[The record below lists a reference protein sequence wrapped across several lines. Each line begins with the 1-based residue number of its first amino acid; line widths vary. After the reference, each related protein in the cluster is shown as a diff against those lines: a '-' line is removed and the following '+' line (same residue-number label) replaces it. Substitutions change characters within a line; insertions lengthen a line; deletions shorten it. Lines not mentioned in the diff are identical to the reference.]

1 VLRELRDWVEELACR
16 AGFDGLPS
24 TGRAAAWIGGA
35 LAVCSVGALWWSGV
49 TAPGGAAGNAGVP
62 GSPASS
68 SSIESSHGAA
78 PALVAT
84 VTVHV
89 VGEVRRP
96 GVYELSGGSRV
107 VDAVQAAGGALGAA
121 DQSAVNLARV
131 VADGEQVAIPR
142 QGAGGP
148 AGAAASP
155 GATAR
160 PGKIDLNTATEAQ
173 LDTLPGVG
181 PSTASKI
188 VSDRTENGPFRT
200 VDDLMRV
207 PGIGPAKLE
216 ALKDLVTVG

>member
-1 VLRELRDWVEELACR
+1 MLRELRDWVEELACR

-24 TGRAAAWIGGA
+24 TGRAAAWVAGA
-35 LAVCSVGALWWSGV
+35 IAICVTGALWWSGAAGAG
-49 TAPGGAAGNAGVP
+49 TPAGAAG
-62 GSPASS
+62 
-68 SSIESSHGAA
+68 AA
-78 PALVAT
+78 PRAGTGGSAEASRAMPATAAT

-96 GVYELSGGSRV
+96 GVYELAGGSRV
-107 VDAVQAAGGALGAA
+107 VDAVTAAGGALGAA
-121 DQSAVNLARV
+121 DQAAVNMARV
-131 VADGEQVAIPR
+131 VADGEQIAIPR
-142 QGAGGP
+142 QGEGGP
-148 AGAAASP
+148 ATAAAPGAASK
-155 GATAR
+155 

-181 PSTASKI
+181 PSTAAKI

-207 PGIGPAKLE
+207 PGIGPAKLD

>member
-1 VLRELRDWVEELACR
+1 MLRELRDWVEELACR

-24 TGRAAAWIGGA
+24 TGRAAAWIGGV
-35 LAVCSVGALWWSGV
+35 LAICAVGALWWSGV
-49 TAPGGAAGNAGVP
+49 TAPGAAGGAGVP
-62 GSPASS
+62 GSPVGGSS
-68 SSIESSHGAA
+68 TEASHGAA
-78 PALVAT
+78 PALAAT

-89 VGEVRRP
+89 LGEVRRP
-96 GVYELSGGSRV
+96 GVYELRGGSRV

-131 VADGEQVAIPR
+131 VADGEQVAIPP

-148 AGAAASP
+148 AGATASP
-155 GATAR
+155 GAAAR

-181 PSTASKI
+181 PSTATKI

-216 ALKDLVTVG
+216 ALKDLVTAG

>member
-24 TGRAAAWIGGA
+24 TGRAAAWIAGA
-35 LAVCSVGALWWSGV
+35 LVVCTVGALWWSGV
-49 TAPGGAAGNAGVP
+49 MAPGGGASGAGAP
-62 GSPASS
+62 GSRVGGSS
-68 SSIESSHGAA
+68 AEASHGAA
-78 PALVAT
+78 PALAAT

-96 GVYELSGGSRV
+96 GVYELRGGSRV
-107 VDAVQAAGGALGAA
+107 VDAVRAAGGALGAA

-142 QGAGGP
+142 QGGGGA

-155 GATAR
+155 GAAAQ
-160 PGKIDLNTATEAQ
+160 PGKIDLNTATAAQ

-181 PSTASKI
+181 PSTAGKI

>member
-1 VLRELRDWVEELACR
+1 MLRELRDWVEELACR

-24 TGRAAAWIGGA
+24 TGRAVAWVAGA
-35 LAVCSVGALWWSGV
+35 IAICVAGALWWSGAAGAG
-49 TAPGGAAGNAGVP
+49 TPAGAAGAVPRAGAD
-62 GSPASS
+62 GSAEASRALPAV
-68 SSIESSHGAA
+68 A
-78 PALVAT
+78 AT

-107 VDAVQAAGGALGAA
+107 VDAVAASGGTLGAA
-121 DQSAVNLARV
+121 DQAAVNMARI
-131 VADGEQVAIPR
+131 VADGEQITIPR
-142 QGAGGP
+142 QGEGGTVAAATAP
-148 AGAAASP
+148 GAA
-155 GATAR
+155 AR

-181 PSTASKI
+181 PSTAAKI

-207 PGIGPAKLE
+207 PGIGPAKLD

>member
-1 VLRELRDWVEELACR
+1 MLRELRDWVEELACR

-24 TGRAAAWIGGA
+24 TGRAAAWVAGA
-35 LAVCSVGALWWSGV
+35 IAICVAGALWWSGAAGAG
-49 TAPGGAAGNAGVP
+49 TPAGAAG
-62 GSPASS
+62 
-68 SSIESSHGAA
+68 AA
-78 PALVAT
+78 PRAGTGGSAEASRAMPATAAT

-96 GVYELSGGSRV
+96 GVYELAGGS
-107 VDAVQAAGGALGAA
+107 
-121 DQSAVNLARV
+121 RV
-131 VADGEQVAIPR
+131 VADGEQIAIPR
-142 QGAGGP
+142 QGEGGP
-148 AGAAASP
+148 AIAAAPGAASK
-155 GATAR
+155 

-181 PSTASKI
+181 PSTAGKI

-207 PGIGPAKLE
+207 PGIGPAKLD

>member
-24 TGRAAAWIGGA
+24 SGRAVAWVAGA
-35 LAVCSVGALWWSGV
+35 VAVCAASTLWWSGIL
-49 TAPGGAAGNAGVP
+49 APGAPAAGEGAP
-62 GSPASS
+62 GAPATGASA
-68 SSIESSHGAA
+68 ESSRDAVPAA
-78 PALVAT
+78 LAT

-96 GVYELSGGSRV
+96 GVYELRGGSRV
-107 VDAVQAAGGALGAA
+107 VDAVTAAGGTLGAA
-121 DQSAVNLARV
+121 DQAAVNLARI
-131 VADGEQVAIPR
+131 VADGEQIAIPR
-142 QGAGGP
+142 QGAGAS
-148 AGAAASP
+148 AGAATVP
-155 GATAR
+155 GAAAR

-181 PSTASKI
+181 PATAGKI

-207 PGIGPAKLE
+207 PGIGPAKLD